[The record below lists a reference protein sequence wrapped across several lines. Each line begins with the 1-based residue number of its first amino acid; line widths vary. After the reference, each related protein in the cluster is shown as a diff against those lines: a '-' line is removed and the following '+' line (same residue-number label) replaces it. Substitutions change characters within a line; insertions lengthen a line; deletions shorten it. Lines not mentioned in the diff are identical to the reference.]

1 MIDHSGNCGKTFFK
15 KLRLAASTVVRR
27 MFGTLH
33 MLSCLSRILLFVTP
47 WTVACKASL
56 SMGFSRQEYWSEL
69 PFPRPGELPDPGIK
83 PSSPA
88 SPALQ
93 ADSLLFEPSV
103 KPVGDIS

>member
-1 MIDHSGNCGKTFFK
+1 MGHCICSV
-15 KLRLAASTVVRR
+15 ASDMSDSFRP
-27 MFGTLH
+27 
-33 MLSCLSRILLFVTP
+33 P

-56 SMGFSRQEYWSEL
+56 SMGFSRQGYMSGWPVPS
-69 PFPRPGELPDPGIK
+69 PGELPHPGIK
-83 PSSPA
+83 PKSPV